1 MNNPQFNP
9 FVTNIQQQLAQA
21 YQNMQG
27 QQNNNQTNGC
37 YMYIVQDEMVVH
49 QWGLGPGQSA
59 FFFNPTSGL
68 LYLKANNQNNIPEP
82 LRRFKVTE
90 ITNQNNQIPQ
100 VTQNAP
106 VQATIEQTADV
117 VTREEFKSLMETINE
132 MQKSLKELTE

>member
-27 QQNNNQTNGC
+27 QNNNQTNGC

-100 VTQNAP
+100 VAQNAP
-106 VQATIEQTADV
+106 VQATIEQTADT